1 MDLISQNGQ
10 DSIFRISTMLADLES
25 ESLQQVVM
33 SVDADGSTHYIG
45 HIPVDVYTKA
55 ELPPNSERLVIQS

>member
-1 MDLISQNGQ
+1 MDLIFQNGQ

-25 ESLQQVVM
+25 ESFQQLVM
-33 SVDADGSTHYIG
+33 RVDADGSTHYIG

-55 ELPPNSERLVIQS
+55 ELPSDSQRLVIQS